1 MRLKTPTYYQLFMF
15 RQTAFG
21 IAFSALVLASGLTS
35 SPVPGHT
42 TKNNSDHQPLSIGS
56 SQVALSPT
64 TTFKTTDLEKSV
76 FDQINRY
83 RVSKGLSKLT
93 LNANISRQARIHSQN
108 MANGKVPFSH
118 KGFEKRVNSIPI
130 TYKSAAENVA
140 FNQGYSDPASQA
152 MTGWIN
158 SPGHLKN
165 LKGKYNLTG
174 IGVAANSEGEVYLTQ
189 IFIGNK

>member
-1 MRLKTPTYYQLFMF
+1 MF

-35 SPVPGHT
+35 SPVPGNTT
-42 TKNNSDHQPLSIGS
+42 TKKNSDNQPLSIES

-64 TTFKTTDLEKSV
+64 TTFKTTALEKSV
-76 FDQINRY
+76 FDQINSY

-93 LNANISRQARIHSQN
+93 LNANITRQARIHSQN

-118 KGFEKRVNSIPI
+118 KGFEKRVNSASIK
-130 TYKSAAENVA
+130 YKSAAENVA

-165 LKGKYNLTG
+165 IKGKYNLTG

-189 IFIGNK
+189 IFIGKK